1 MPAFRT
7 VMIDEGS
14 AQPGT
19 ARLRLNWP
27 GIVRRC
33 FLQAEGRYETTEI
46 PYRQTASP
54 SARTAVLGRRR
65 AVRISVAKIFNAT
78 QTCRVTRQDW
88 WRLTA
93 FSART
98 TRSE

>member
-14 AQPGT
+14 AQPGI

-33 FLQAEGRYETTEI
+33 FLHAGGRYETREI
-46 PYRQTASP
+46 SYRQTASP
-54 SARTAVLGRRR
+54 SARTAMLSRRR
-65 AVRISVAKIFNAT
+65 AVRISVAGIFSAT
-78 QTCRVTRQDW
+78 QTCRV
-88 WRLTA
+88 
-93 FSART
+93 AR
-98 TRSE
+98 